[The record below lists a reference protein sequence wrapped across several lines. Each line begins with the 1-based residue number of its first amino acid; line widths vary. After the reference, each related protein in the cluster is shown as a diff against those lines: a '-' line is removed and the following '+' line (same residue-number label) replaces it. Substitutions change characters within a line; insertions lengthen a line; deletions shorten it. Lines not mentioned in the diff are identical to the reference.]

1 MRNRFNLNES
11 DKSHIRALHGINEQ
25 SNNPVGRR
33 KISKDEYNK
42 IMMEAWEMLA
52 ARYKNKTVNLYTSEF
67 APGVIGDEIHALGS
81 YNIDKVFLDSQL
93 DEQSGGEDTGYILL
107 EFKFKDYPKDGSMD
121 AEVDQFLELNELDQ
135 RKGNIWARWACGDE
149 IIESDNGI
157 QSDFTNVDLLKDLNN
172 MCKNEIKWKE
182 YDKLFS
188 PNGNYI
194 IVDTDVDFSMGDDEG
209 SEELV

>member
-1 MRNRFNLNES
+1 
-11 DKSHIRALHGINEQ
+11 
-25 SNNPVGRR
+25 
-33 KISKDEYNK
+33 
-42 IMMEAWEMLA
+42 
-52 ARYKNKTVNLYTSEF
+52 
-67 APGVIGDEIHALGS
+67 
-81 YNIDKVFLDSQL
+81 
-93 DEQSGGEDTGYILL
+93 
-107 EFKFKDYPKDGSMD
+107 MD
-121 AEVDQFLELNELDQ
+121 AEVDEFLELNELDQ

-149 IIESDNGI
+149 IFESDNGI